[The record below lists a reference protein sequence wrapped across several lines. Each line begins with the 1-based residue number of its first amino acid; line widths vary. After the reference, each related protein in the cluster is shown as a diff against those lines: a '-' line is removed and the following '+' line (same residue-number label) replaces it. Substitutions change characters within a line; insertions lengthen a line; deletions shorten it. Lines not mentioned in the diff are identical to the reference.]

1 MVQQNRD
8 NPRLMADMQK
18 NPRTIV
24 ASGKVQWVDT
34 GAMAAPQMSRI
45 TWVLAVD
52 LKLPRITNKPVAQ
65 IIITNSIRGRDQ
77 AQLTN

>member
-18 NPRTIV
+18 NLKTIV

-34 GAMAAPQMSRI
+34 GAMEAPQMSRI
-45 TWVLAVD
+45 TWVRAVD
-52 LKLPRITNKPVAQ
+52 LKQQRITNKLVAQ
-65 IIITNSIRGRDQ
+65 IIITNSIRGRGQ